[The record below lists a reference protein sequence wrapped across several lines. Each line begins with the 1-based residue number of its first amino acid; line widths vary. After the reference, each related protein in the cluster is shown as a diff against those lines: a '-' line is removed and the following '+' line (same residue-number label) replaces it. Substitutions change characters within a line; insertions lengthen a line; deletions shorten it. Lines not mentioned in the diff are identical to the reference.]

1 MLGVC
6 TAVFIAVL
14 AAVIW
19 ALICLR
25 SRSPSAARDLR
36 VARAVR
42 IRRGAR
48 ERAAALRA
56 ACELPCER
64 ASLLVDGFRPAGP
77 QRADRALRHDAL
89 YRHARRAHDVLA
101 RAPCG
106 FRRGSRTLPRRSIS
120 ARDGSAPWLRL
131 LPPYSGRTG

>member
-1 MLGVC
+1 MRFQDVLHSAGPQARHIEALWWLMLGVC
-6 TAVFIAVL
+6 TALFIGVL

-36 VARAVR
+36 VARAAR
-42 IRRGAR
+42 IRRGDR

-89 YRHARRAHDVLA
+89 YRRARRAM
-101 RAPCG
+101 RSP
-106 FRRGSRTLPRRSIS
+106 TRRSL
-120 ARDGSAPWLRL
+120 AW
-131 LPPYSGRTG
+131 